1 MTAKEE
7 VMRRTLLTFVL
18 AFAAA
23 TGTARA
29 QDATRWGVAGSFAPS
44 WKIAEQLSD
53 LLIAVDRDAQTSAVN
68 IQGSE
73 FRIGV
78 VHGRELGGDWSLSL
92 VRKRFRDSNVA
103 EMNQL
108 EFFDGRRVV
117 REAWGFSYDLNDV
130 TLTGIEYQRFR
141 PFATIKER
149 VQVGL
154 SYGGGVGW
162 LGGQA
167 RGIEFD
173 PDGTRQVERQPD
185 ALFSEGEVGLFSVMD
200 YTLKPVPLARLEL
213 SVAGLVLPG
222 VKVRAS
228 SGFNF
233 PGYQVGSLSVVYLF
247 GSR

>member
-1 MTAKEE
+1 MA
-7 VMRRTLLTFVL
+7 TFVVTFAL
-18 AFAAA
+18 AFVAA

-29 QDATRWGVAGSFAPS
+29 QDATRWGVVGSFVPT
-44 WKIAEQLSD
+44 WKIADQLSD
-53 LLIAVDRDAQTSAVN
+53 LLIAVDRDVQASAVD
-68 IQGSE
+68 IRGSE

-78 VHGRELGGDWSLSL
+78 ARGRELGGDWSLSL
-92 VRKRFRDSNVA
+92 VRKRFRDSRVA
-103 EMNQL
+103 QTDQF
-108 EFFDGRRVV
+108 EFFDGRRTVV
-117 REAWGFSYDLNDV
+117 QSSGFAYDLNEV

-149 VQVGL
+149 VQIGL
-154 SYGGGVGW
+154 TYGGGVGW

-167 RGIEFD
+167 RGVEFD
-173 PDGTRQVERQPD
+173 PERGMQTVERPAD

-228 SGFNF
+228 GGFNF
-233 PGYQVGSLSVVYLF
+233 PGYQVGSISVVYLF